1 MTGLEVNKKFLKAL
15 SSRSRISILKALGN
29 KNYTVTELSKS
40 LKLSKSTVHE
50 HLSILVDGELVKKN
64 EDGRKWVYYGL
75 TEKGQYLIMNDLEKM
90 IILFP
95 MSVIVFLS
103 GLYSILFLKLGSKMQ
118 LMDSTFQATND
129 ALKSAEFEVT
139 ACRISESVNVVNSD
153 LNLLIGT
160 GLILI
165 SLLIAYHVI
174 SKITYRSN

>member
-103 GLYSILFLKLGSKMQ
+103 GLYSILFLKLGSRMVPRE
-118 LMDSTFQATND
+118 LNVYSAS
-129 ALKSAEFEVT
+129 ALKSAESDAVAFG
-139 ACRISESVNVVNSD
+139 ISETATTVGSD
-153 LNLLIGT
+153 LNLLIGA

-174 SKITYRSN
+174 SKITYKSN

>member
-75 TEKGQYLIMNDLEKM
+75 TEKGQYLIRNDLEKM

-103 GLYSILFLKLGSKMQ
+103 GLYSILFLKIGKNMPLR
-118 LMDSTFQATND
+118 DSTFQATSEV
-129 ALKSAEFEVT
+129 LKVSEIDVA
-139 ACRISESVNVVNSD
+139 ASGISESINTFNSD
-153 LNLLIGT
+153 LNVLIGT

-165 SLLIAYHVI
+165 SLLIVYHVI

>member
-50 HLSILVDGELVKKN
+50 HLSILVDGELVKRN

-75 TEKGQYLIMNDLEKM
+75 TEKGQYLIRNDIEKM
-90 IILFP
+90 VILFP

-103 GLYSILFLKLGSKMQ
+103 GLYSIMFLKLGKK
-118 LMDSTFQATND
+118 LLSTDLDTYGTCEALSAGSDVAT
-129 ALKSAEFEVT
+129 
-139 ACRISESVNVVNSD
+139 CRISEPVTAVSSD

-165 SLLIAYHVI
+165 SLLMAYHVI
-174 SKITYRSN
+174 SKIVYRSN

>member
-1 MTGLEVNKKFLKAL
+1 MTGLEVNKKFLKTL

-103 GLYSILFLKLGSKMQ
+103 GLYSILFLKLGSRIVPQ
-118 LMDSTFQATND
+118 ELNVYSAS
-129 ALKSAEFEVT
+129 ALKSAESDAVAFG
-139 ACRISESVNVVNSD
+139 ISETATTAGSD

-160 GLILI
+160 GLVLI

-174 SKITYRSN
+174 SKITYKSN

>member
-103 GLYSILFLKLGSKMQ
+103 GLYSILFLKLGSRIVPRE
-118 LMDSTFQATND
+118 LNVYSVS
-129 ALKSAEFEVT
+129 ALKSAESDAVT
-139 ACRISESVNVVNSD
+139 FGISETATTVGSD

-174 SKITYRSN
+174 SKITYKSN